1 MEDLKLEIK
10 KVIISGLELD
20 DLTPEDIIEDE
31 PLFGEEGL
39 GLDSVDALE
48 LGIAIK
54 KAFGISFSGDKSETK
69 KYFYSVNTL
78 AEYITTY
85 KAANA

>member
-20 DLTPEDIIEDE
+20 DLTPEDIVDDE
-31 PLFGEEGL
+31 PLFGDGL

-54 KAFGISFSGDKSETK
+54 KKFGISFSTDKNETK

-78 AEYITTY
+78 ADYISSH
-85 KAANA
+85 KNNG